1 MRGRKKT
8 GETKVQWSLKTSES
22 VLKEMDAEAKAKGVT
37 RSEIANGRLQHSP
50 ISLTPELLVMLQ
62 NNVNLK
68 CEELK
73 EDLPEEAIQ
82 LVKDMM
88 DLWNRSK

>member
-8 GETKVQWSLKTSES
+8 GETKVQWSLKIPES

-37 RSEIANGRLQHSP
+37 RSEIANERLQHYATP
-50 ISLTPELLVMLQ
+50 LTPDLLVMLQ

-68 CEELK
+68 YEELK
-73 EDLPEEAIQ
+73 EDLPEEAMQ
-82 LVKDMM
+82 LVKDVM

>member
-8 GETKVQWSLKTSES
+8 GETKVQWSLKTPKS
-22 VLKEMDAEAKAKGVT
+22 VLMEMDAEAKAKGVT
-37 RSEIANGRLQHSP
+37 RSEVANGRLQHSP

-73 EDLPEEAIQ
+73 ENLPEEAIQ
-82 LVKDMM
+82 LVKDVM

>member
-8 GETKVQWSLKTSES
+8 GETKVQWSLKISES
-22 VLKEMDAEAKAKGVT
+22 VLKEIEAEAKAKGVT
-37 RSEIANGRLQHSP
+37 KSEIANGRLQHSP

-68 CEELK
+68 YEELK
-73 EDLPEEAIQ
+73 EDLPEEAMQ
-82 LVKDMM
+82 LVKDVM